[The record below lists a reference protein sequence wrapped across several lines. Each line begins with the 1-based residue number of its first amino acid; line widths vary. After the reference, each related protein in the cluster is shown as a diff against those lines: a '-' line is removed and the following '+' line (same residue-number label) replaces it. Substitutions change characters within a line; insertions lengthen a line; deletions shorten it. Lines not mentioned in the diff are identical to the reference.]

1 MPKKRFSFP
10 YLVGEPAGED
20 RVPGELAHVARGELP
35 DLRGDGV
42 LLHERLLREV
52 ELQRVVRRQGH
63 VQAAGQVLGQRG
75 PNQKRK
81 IEVITSTLGDP
92 NYISCRIHKK

>member
-1 MPKKRFSFP
+1 M
-10 YLVGEPAGED
+10 GEPAGED

-52 ELQRVVRRQGH
+52 ELQRVVGREGN
-63 VQAAGQVLGQRG
+63 VQAAGEVLGQRG
-75 PNQKRK
+75 P
-81 IEVITSTLGDP
+81 
-92 NYISCRIHKK
+92 